1 MLHTPTILPTQMEHA
16 MPKKISKSNKA
27 ISSKK
32 QSSPGRNVFLSL
44 TLVPLVIGIILIGAW
59 VLDIAIFNDPQSQMI
74 VGIFFFLL
82 AFTATNAVQKQWR
95 LATGWGL
102 LAVADIV
109 TLAWL
114 NLAAQ
119 IIAIII
125 GLIGLALLGIEFY
138 KQYQQNKMKK
148 SNK

>member
-1 MLHTPTILPTQMEHA
+1 
-16 MPKKISKSNKA
+16 MPKKPSKNNRN

-59 VLDIAIFNDPQSQMI
+59 VLDITIFNDPQAQI
-74 VGIFFFLL
+74 TVGIFFFLL
-82 AFTATNAVQKQWR
+82 TFTTSNAIQRRWR
-95 LATGWGL
+95 LAAGWGL

-114 NLAAQ
+114 NVAAQ
-119 IIAIII
+119 VVAVII
-125 GLIGLALLGIEFY
+125 GLIGLVLLGIEFY
-138 KQYQQNKMKK
+138 RQYQQNKVKK
-148 SNK
+148 SSK

>member
-1 MLHTPTILPTQMEHA
+1 
-16 MPKKISKSNKA
+16 MPKQSQKNNKKLSA
-27 ISSKK
+27 KK
-32 QSSPGRNVFLSL
+32 RSSPGKNVLLSL

-59 VLDIAIFNDPQSQMI
+59 VLDLELLGNPQSQVT

-82 AFTATNAVQKQWR
+82 TFTTSNAIQKRWR
-95 LATGWGL
+95 LAAGWGL

-119 IIAIII
+119 IIALSV
-125 GLIGLALLGIEFY
+125 GLIGIVLLGIEFY
-138 KQYQQNKMKK
+138 KQYRQDKTKK
-148 SNK
+148 IHN